1 MAVLALVQVEI
12 VREVMD
18 TCSVERDAIPSSILL
33 RPNALWALVAN
44 KVLKY
49 GKSAQKYTLVS
60 CSFLPPQPKTS
71 QKFQDCEIGLKL

>member
-44 KVLKY
+44 KV
-49 GKSAQKYTLVS
+49 
-60 CSFLPPQPKTS
+60 
-71 QKFQDCEIGLKL
+71 